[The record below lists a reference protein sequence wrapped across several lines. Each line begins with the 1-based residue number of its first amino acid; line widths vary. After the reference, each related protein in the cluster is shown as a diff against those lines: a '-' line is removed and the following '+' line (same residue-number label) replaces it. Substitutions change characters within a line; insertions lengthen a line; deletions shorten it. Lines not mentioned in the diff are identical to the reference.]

1 MFDIIGL
8 FDNVG
13 ISIFGLRSPGFVQ
26 SRPKSGPAMGVL
38 QSTNTLDE
46 VRTVAAVAGD
56 GVDTMSPG
64 KRHQKHQ
71 QKIEEMSRVLS
82 YIINIYDLHRYSDIG
97 YRNGSLSKTL
107 ETTFVNFSLAIKPCN
122 FPHALIFLGKGQRH
136 DASCI
141 ICITLAVAF
150 LKDHSVPVSGVSIE
164 IISEIIIEQL
174 SSCPYREW
182 FIICIFS
189 SWQYLVEQSF
199 AA

>member
-1 MFDIIGL
+1 
-8 FDNVG
+8 
-13 ISIFGLRSPGFVQ
+13 
-26 SRPKSGPAMGVL
+26 
-38 QSTNTLDE
+38 
-46 VRTVAAVAGD
+46 VAGD

-174 SSCPYREW
+174 SSCPYRE
-182 FIICIFS
+182 
-189 SWQYLVEQSF
+189 
-199 AA
+199 